1 MNIKF
6 VEYKISDLKFS
17 PSNSLLERL
26 STLTT
31 LNIDDILIFRPI
43 FLEDSSKDFI
53 LKFHL
58 EVKTEETS
66 FFELEF
72 ISKFTSEDEITK
84 EFKESHFPVV
94 NAPAIAYPF
103 LRAFVSNFFVSAGY
117 YPILLPTYNFVKFK
131 KSK

>member
-17 PSNSLLERL
+17 PSNTLLERL

-31 LNIDDILIFRPI
+31 LNIDDILIFKPI

-72 ISKFTSEDEITK
+72 ISKFTCEDEITK

-103 LRAFVSNFFVSAGY
+103 LRAFVSNFFVNAGY